1 MNDGNKCTIV
11 WYVDDNKMSHVDPNV
26 ITAILKEIKKHFVDL
41 VISRGDPHDFLGM
54 YIKIRNEKNVELMT
68 KYRIEDTVSQFKY
81 ICDFMATFLCAQH
94 LLGVND

>member
-41 VISRGDPHDFLGM
+41 VISRGDTHYFLGT
-54 YIKIRNEKNVELMT
+54 NVKNKEG
-68 KYRIEDTVSQFKY
+68 K
-81 ICDFMATFLCAQH
+81 
-94 LLGVND
+94 